1 MQTRIHSSMTLFYRL
16 CLTLSSALLLVMIP
30 AVSNVSV
37 FLPPFSSTAGNEH
50 LTLVKSRDFVTF
62 HTRTS
67 PTTYYE
73 GRHGPTGFEY
83 ELMRRF
89 AERLGVS
96 LNLDANH
103 HLDSILPAV
112 RARGDIGA
120 AGLPLTPDTQGIQ
133 YTHPIIEMQPLVV
146 YRRGL
151 NGIDSVADL
160 ADLNVGTLNGSGL
173 TTALQRLKQQYP
185 DLTWKASSEIEVADL
200 LASIQSGSLD
210 AAVIFDHQF
219 RVNRLFFPDVE
230 RGFLLGE
237 PVSMVWALPSGRG
250 LELIDAANDFIRAL
264 HDNGELEALI
274 TRHFGHDDY
283 LEYVGTRTF
292 LSHLDSRLPQYT
304 ELFKQAAQQTGFD
317 WKLLAAL
324 GYQESHW
331 DPDAVSPT
339 GVRGLMMLTNATAK
353 DMNISNRR
361 DPAQSID
368 GGSRYLRHVMDR
380 LPESITGEDRLYM
393 AMAAY
398 NVGLGHLYD
407 ARKITDMRGGNPDL
421 WVDVRESLPLL
432 QHREWHSKT
441 RHGYARGGEPV
452 IYVRNIRRYYEMLDY
467 VERSREQFFQL
478 EQTSIDDASGLDLE
492 MMPSLEP
499 PSDVR

>member
-1 MQTRIHSSMTLFYRL
+1 MLTLTQDPKRLFYRL
-16 CLTLSSALLLVMIP
+16 CRALASILLLVMIP
-30 AVSNVSV
+30 TVAFVPA
-37 FLPPFSSTAGNEH
+37 FLPAFFAAQETTH
-50 LTLVKSRDFVTF
+50 LAVIERRDFITF

-89 AERLGVS
+89 ADHLGVS
-96 LNLDANH
+96 LNLDASH
-103 HLDSILPAV
+103 RSDGILPAV
-112 RARGDIGA
+112 RKRGDVGA
-120 AGLPLTPDTQGIQ
+120 AGLSLAPDYQGLHYTRPLM
-133 YTHPIIEMQPLVV
+133 EMQPLVV

-151 NGIDSVADL
+151 NGIEAMADL
-160 ADLNVGTLNGSGL
+160 ADLEVGILNNPGL
-173 TTALQRLKQQYP
+173 KASLQRLQLQHSELDWQASV
-185 DLTWKASSEIEVADL
+185 DLEVTDL
-200 LASIQSGSLD
+200 LANVHNGNLD
-210 AAVIFDHQF
+210 AAIIFDHQF
-219 RVNRLFFPDVE
+219 RVNRLFFQEVE

-237 PVSMVWALPSGRG
+237 PLSMVWALPSGWG
-250 LELIDAANDFIRAL
+250 LELTNAANDFIQTL
-264 HDNGELEALI
+264 QDNGDLDALI
-274 TRHFGHDDY
+274 TRHFGHDDF

-292 LSHLDSRLPQYT
+292 LSHMDSRLPQYT
-304 ELFKQAAQQTGFD
+304 ELFKQAAEKTGFD

-331 DPDAVSPT
+331 DRDAVSPT
-339 GVRGLMMLTNATAK
+339 GVRGLMMLTNATAQE
-353 DMNISNRR
+353 MNISNRR

-380 LPESITGEDRLYM
+380 LPASITGDDRLYM

-407 ARKITDMRGGNPDL
+407 ARKITEMRGGDPDI
-421 WVDVRESLPLL
+421 WADVRESLPLL

-467 VERSREQFFQL
+467 IERSRQQFFQL
-478 EQTSIDDASGLDLE
+478 EQTVTEGASALN
-492 MMPSLEP
+492 
-499 PSDVR
+499 

>member
-1 MQTRIHSSMTLFYRL
+1 MLTSKPQLTNALGRL
-16 CLTLSSALLLVMIP
+16 CFALAGALLLVIIP
-30 AVSNVSV
+30 A
-37 FLPPFSSTAGNEH
+37 FSTAPQGEH
-50 LTLVKSRDFVTF
+50 LALVQSRDFITF

-73 GRHGPTGFEY
+73 GRRGPTGFEY

-89 AERLGVS
+89 AAHLGVS
-96 LNLDANH
+96 LNLDAGH
-103 HLDSILPAV
+103 HLESILPAV

-120 AGLPLTPDTQGIQ
+120 AGLPLTPPKPGIH
-133 YTHPIIEMQPLVV
+133 YSRPIIEMQPLVV

-160 ADLNVGTLNGSGL
+160 VSLKVGTLSNSGL
-173 TTALQRLKQQYP
+173 SSTLSQLQQAYP
-185 DLTWKASSEIEVADL
+185 TLEWQTSRELEVADL
-200 LASIQSGSLD
+200 LARIQNETLD
-210 AAVIFDHQF
+210 AAIIFDHQF

-237 PVSMVWALPSGRG
+237 PLSMVWALPSGQG
-250 LELIDAANDFIRAL
+250 LNLLDATNEFLQSL
-264 HDNGELEALI
+264 HDSGELDSLV

-304 ELFKQAAQQTGFD
+304 EHFKQAAQETGFD

-331 DPDAVSPT
+331 DKDAVSPT
-339 GVRGLMMLTNATAK
+339 GVRGLMMLTNATAQEM
-353 DMNISNRR
+353 DVSNRR
-361 DPAQSID
+361 DPKQSID
-368 GGSRYLRHVMDR
+368 GGARYLRSVMDR
-380 LPESITGEDRLYM
+380 LPESISGKDRLYM
-393 AMAAY
+393 AMASY

-407 ARKITDMRGGNPDL
+407 ARKITEMRGGNPDL
-421 WVDVRESLPLL
+421 WRDVRESLPLL
-432 QHREWHSKT
+432 QYREWHSKT

-467 VERSREQFFQL
+467 VERSRQQFFQL
-478 EQTSIDDASGLDLE
+478 EQTLANDGPILDNGLS
-492 MMPSLEP
+492 PSPE
-499 PSDVR
+499 